1 MLGIKGVFAFQQNH
15 TVIQDMSA
23 FQPDPVFGFEAL
35 PFWQIKIPYIF
46 LFLFKLKSCTQLN
59 FI

>member
-1 MLGIKGVFAFQQNH
+1 
-15 TVIQDMSA
+15 MSA

>member
-1 MLGIKGVFAFQQNH
+1 MSLSNMAAFFLYKLTLPSMLGIKGVFAFQQNH

-35 PFWQIKIPYIF
+35 PF
-46 LFLFKLKSCTQLN
+46 
-59 FI
+59 